1 MGKVALIARI
11 ILGLIFFVFGL
22 NGFFHFI
29 QPPPM
34 GEEAMAFMG
43 ALFATGYF
51 FPVLKIFEI
60 VSGALL
66 LSGRFVPLALLFLAP
81 IVLQIFLFHVFLS
94 PDAGFP
100 LAILVLILELY
111 LGLVVYRSSYSE
123 VLSAGCCSD
132 GEDST
137 T

>member
-22 NGFFHFI
+22 NGFFNFI

-34 GEEAMAFMG
+34 GEEAMAYMG

-66 LSGRFVPLALLFLAP
+66 LSGRLVPLALLFLAP
-81 IVLQIFLFHVFLS
+81 IVLQIFLFHAFLS

-100 LAILVLILELY
+100 LAILSHWTPA
-111 LGLVVYRSSYSE
+111 SSSE
-123 VLSAGCCSD
+123 VLEELPINALRRVTLV
-132 GEDST
+132 EA
-137 T
+137 

>member
-22 NGFFHFI
+22 NGFFQFI
-29 QPPPM
+29 QPAPH

-43 ALFATGYF
+43 ALFATSYF

-81 IVLQIFLFHVFLS
+81 IVLQIFLFHAFLS
-94 PDAGFP
+94 PDAGFT

-111 LGLVVYRSSYSE
+111 LGIVVYRSSFCAI
-123 VLSAGCCSD
+123 LSAGGGSD
-132 GEDST
+132 GDDST